1 MNLDFRISFAVHIY
15 RKFGRK
21 LADLLLNAGGNY
33 KGNSFEIP
41 HFRLKRQQNLSV

>member
-21 LADLLLNAGGNY
+21 LADLLLNGGNY
-33 KGNSFEIP
+33 KGKSFEIS
-41 HFRLKRQQNLSV
+41 HVRSKRQQNLSV